1 MVLIIFKLKEV
12 SGLTPAC
19 KEEKRLM
26 REWTNITYTT
36 NWSEFRKE
44 KFKNLRRKYIKIQR
58 QCISV

>member
-26 REWTNITYTT
+26 REWTI
-36 NWSEFRKE
+36 R
-44 KFKNLRRKYIKIQR
+44 LRRLIDRNLEKKN
-58 QCISV
+58 